1 MLARLTP
8 HLNVSNIQ
16 DDFAWLC
23 EVEGSLSRGSRLSGR
38 SSDGHNVL
46 HDVRVMSRRGLKRTS
61 LD

>member
-23 EVEGSLSRGSRLSGR
+23 EVEGSLPRGSRLSGR
-38 SSDGHNVL
+38 SSGGHNVL
-46 HDVRVMSRRGLKRTS
+46 HDVRVLI
-61 LD
+61 